1 MTSDFIVDLEI
12 QDKRYSDLKSS
23 NMERN
28 ALKNVLTRIRTVLNI
43 VEVVTDASSSI
54 IKMLGNFLLFL

>member
-12 QDKRYSDLKSS
+12 QDKRHSDLKSS